1 MDADRSPARIVIVPR
16 PRPRT
21 GVAERVADRADR
33 TTIRTV
39 RRVAPRSAHG
49 VLVRAAQEARDPGW
63 SLMAAAQAL
72 VAQVDGDLVPLRAAR
87 IHLLAVTL
95 NPWALSDARS
105 LASIDV
111 ALAAIE
117 DRRRLTTRRQAR

>member
-1 MDADRSPARIVIVPR
+1 MDAGGSPARIVIV

-39 RRVAPRSAHG
+39 RRVVPRSAHG

-72 VAQVDGDLVPLRAAR
+72 VSQVGGDLAPLRAAR

-111 ALAAIE
+111 AIATVE
-117 DRRRLTTRRQAR
+117 GRRHLTTRPQAR

>member
-1 MDADRSPARIVIVPR
+1 M
-16 PRPRT
+16 
-21 GVAERVADRADR
+21 
-33 TTIRTV
+33 
-39 RRVAPRSAHG
+39 
-49 VLVRAAQEARDPGW
+49 
-63 SLMAAAQAL
+63 
-72 VAQVDGDLVPLRAAR
+72 AQVDGDLVPLRAAR

-95 NPWALSDARS
+95 YPWALSDARS